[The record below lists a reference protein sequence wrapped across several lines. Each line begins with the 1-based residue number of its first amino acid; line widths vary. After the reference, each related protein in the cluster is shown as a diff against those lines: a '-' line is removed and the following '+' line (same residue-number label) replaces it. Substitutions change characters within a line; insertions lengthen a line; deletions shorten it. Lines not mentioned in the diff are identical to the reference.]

1 MHNITVDL
9 NGTVICMVYLFLVI
23 GFVLL
28 IKGADWFVTGAS
40 EMARLLRVSPV
51 LVGLTIVAFG
61 TGAPEATIS
70 IIAALEGN
78 PGVTI
83 GNVVGSNIINIAGV
97 VGVTAIIFPL
107 AVENQTARKEIPFTL
122 LASVAFMALIWD
134 VGMDLETTN
143 LLSRGDG
150 IVLLLFFAIFM
161 YYVFELAMN
170 HREEDVISGEGDPS
184 NEVGWGKNTI
194 VTLLGLGAIV
204 LGGYWV
210 VESSTDVAIRF
221 GMSETLVGLT
231 VVSFGSSLPEFVTSI
246 TAALKKHSDIAL
258 GNIVGSCIFNILFV
272 LGITSIITP
281 LHIET
286 KIFIDVLFMIIL
298 TIFLLI
304 FSRTNWKIGKGE
316 GSIFVIAYL
325 IYLVYIIYRN

>member
-1 MHNITVDL
+1 
-9 NGTVICMVYLFLVI
+9 MVYFLLVA
-23 GFVLL
+23 GFLLL

-40 EMARLLRVSPV
+40 EIAKLLRVSPV

-61 TGAPEATIS
+61 TGSPEATVS

-97 VGVTAIIFPL
+97 VGLTAIIFPL
-107 AVENQTARKEIPFTL
+107 AVENQTVRKEIPFTL
-122 LASVAFMALIWD
+122 LASLAFMALIWD
-134 VGMDLETTN
+134 VGMDSESSN

-161 YYVFELAMN
+161 YYVFGVAMT
-170 HREEDVISGEGDPS
+170 HREEDIIS
-184 NEVGWGKNTI
+184 NEGKVSDAKAGGGKNSV
-194 VTLLGLGAIV
+194 VTLLGLAGII

-210 VESSTDVAIRF
+210 VESSTEIAIRF

-231 VVSFGSSLPEFVTSI
+231 VVSLGSSLPEFVTSI
-246 TAALKKHSDIAL
+246 TAAVKKHSDIAL

-272 LGITSIITP
+272 LGITSLIIP
-281 LHIET
+281 LQIET
-286 KIFIDVLFMIIL
+286 KIFVDVVFMIIL
-298 TIFLLI
+298 TIVLLV
-304 FSRTNWKIGKGE
+304 FSRTDWKIGKGE
-316 GSIFVIAYL
+316 GSILVISYL
-325 IYLVYIIYRN
+325 IYLAYIIYRN

>member
-1 MHNITVDL
+1 MMIYIL
-9 NGTVICMVYLFLVI
+9 LVV
-23 GFVLL
+23 GFILL

-40 EMARLLRVSPV
+40 EIARLLRVSPV

-61 TGAPEATIS
+61 TGAPEATVS

-97 VGVTAIIFPL
+97 VGLTAIIFPL
-107 AVENQTARKEIPFTL
+107 TVENQTARKEIPFTI

-134 VGMDLETTN
+134 VGMDAETTN
-143 LLSRGDG
+143 ILSRGDG

-161 YYVFELAMN
+161 YYVVELAMN
-170 HREEDVISGEGDPS
+170 HRKEDIISSEDKPS
-184 NEVGWGKNTI
+184 NTGGGWGKNSI
-194 VTLLGLGAIV
+194 VTLLGLGAII

-210 VESSTDVAIRF
+210 VESSTDIAIRF

-231 VVSFGSSLPEFVTSI
+231 VVSLGSSLPEFVTSI

-281 LHIET
+281 LQIES
-286 KIFIDVLFMIIL
+286 KIFLDVLFMIIL
-298 TIFLLI
+298 TIILFF
-304 FSRTNWKIGKGE
+304 FSRTNWKVGKAE
-316 GSIFVIAYL
+316 GAIFVAAYL
-325 IYLVYIIYRN
+325 IYLVFIIYRN

>member
-1 MHNITVDL
+1 
-9 NGTVICMVYLFLVI
+9 MVYILLLI
-23 GFVLL
+23 GFILL
-28 IKGADWFVTGAS
+28 IKGADLFVTGAS
-40 EMARLLRVSPV
+40 EIARLLRVSPV

-61 TGAPEATIS
+61 TGAPEATVS

-97 VGVTAIIFPL
+97 IGLTAVISPL
-107 AVENQTARKEIPFTL
+107 LVENQTVRKEIPFTIL
-122 LASVAFMALIWD
+122 GSIAFMALIAD
-134 VGMDLETTN
+134 IGMDAESTN

-170 HREEDVISGEGDPS
+170 HRQEDIVSSEEKKAN
-184 NEVGWGKNTI
+184 NEVNAWKKNSI
-194 VTLLGLGAIV
+194 VTLLGLAAII

-210 VESSTDVAIRF
+210 VESSTSIAIRF

-231 VVSFGSSLPEFVTSI
+231 VVSLGSSLPEFVTSI

-272 LGITSIITP
+272 LGVASIITP
-281 LHIET
+281 LQIES
-286 KIFIDVLFMIIL
+286 KILLDVSFMILL
-298 TIFLLI
+298 TISLLF
-304 FSRTNWKIGKGE
+304 FSRTNWKIDKRE
-316 GSIFVIAYL
+316 GSILVISYL
-325 IYLVYIIYRN
+325 IYLAYIIYRN